1 MQADINMI
9 SVCIATYNGAKYIVE
24 QLDSIVSQIGAADEI
39 VICDDQSSDETLAIV
54 AAYND
59 PRIRACR
66 NEARLGHVRNFEKA
80 MSLSRGDYI
89 FLSDQDDI
97 WMPGRVQTMMS
108 GLNENP
114 SIDLVASNFDFI
126 DAQGQAIGEFRQL
139 GVAKKARLAQI
150 CSIFLGRAPYFGCTF
165 LMRRA
170 LLQSCLPI
178 PKGIESH
185 DIWFALVAS
194 SVGSVLNLQEPTLLH
209 RMHGG
214 NVSTPKRRALP
225 VVLRSRAR
233 FLWAL
238 ALRLISFKFKSA

>member
-1 MQADINMI
+1 MI
-9 SVCIATYNGAKYIVE
+9 SVCIATYNGANYIVE
-24 QLDSIVSQIGAADEI
+24 QLDSILKQIGDADEI
-39 VICDDQSSDETLAIV
+39 VVCDDQSSDETISIL

-59 PRIRACR
+59 PRIRIHR
-66 NEARLGHVRNFEKA
+66 NEVRLGHVRNFEKA
-80 MSLSRGDYI
+80 MNLAKGEYI

-97 WMPGRVQTMMS
+97 WMPGRVQVMMS
-108 GLNENP
+108 RLNEDP
-114 SIDLVASNFDFI
+114 SINLVASNFDLI
-126 DAQGQAIGEFRQL
+126 DAQGQVIGEFRQL
-139 GVAKKARLAQI
+139 GAAKRTRLAQI

-165 LMRRA
+165 LLRRD

-194 SVGSVLNLQEPTLLH
+194 SIGSVLNLQVPTLLH
-209 RMHGG
+209 RIHGG
-214 NVSTPKRRALP
+214 NVSVAKRRALP

-238 ALRLISFKFKSA
+238 TARLISFKLKLA